1 MLFSSLIVIS
11 SFQRKSQEASGM
23 NTLKDTSGWHI
34 VKSKVVNIVSLVLFA
49 SGSDARKGKGAFVET
64 AFVNFKK
71 VYKMCSAHA
80 ERKYHCDAVVA
91 CDAFIEIM
99 SGRRESVAIQLERN
113 LRNTV
118 KSNREKLH
126 SIIETVVFCDH
137 QNISLRGLWDSYM
150 NVEGVHSEGTN
161 HGNFWALLD
170 FRVLAGDTVHAAH
183 LAMADKNTVHMSSDM
198 QNQIF
203 EFLVT
208 LSVRQIWRRFAQ
220 VSAILW

>member
-1 MLFSSLIVIS
+1 M
-11 SFQRKSQEASGM
+11 
-23 NTLKDTSGWHI
+23 
-34 VKSKVVNIVSLVLFA
+34 
-49 SGSDARKGKGAFVET
+49 
-64 AFVNFKK
+64 
-71 VYKMCSAHA
+71 
-80 ERKYHCDAVVA
+80 
-91 CDAFIEIM
+91 
-99 SGRRESVAIQLERN
+99 AIQLERG

-126 SIIETVVFCDH
+126 SIIETIVFCGS
-137 QNISLRGLWDSYM
+137 QNIPLRGHRDSSM
-150 NVEGVHSEGTN
+150 DVEGVQSEGTN

-208 LSVRQIWRRFAQ
+208 LSVRQI
-220 VSAILW
+220 